1 MLSSS
6 LRGTGRSTLWSNSW
20 DDGVTSTMKTVTIP
34 ATEAAQLLLD
44 SGLLGEINRVILHP
58 RGLALSVQ
66 VDDNDRAV
74 GFAGLLDYRDDPSGI
89 WFDAEFRRELAA
101 KLAAYD
107 AQHPLKDIAAGIAN
121 MPVYKK
127 E

>member
-1 MLSSS
+1 
-6 LRGTGRSTLWSNSW
+6 
-20 DDGVTSTMKTVTIP
+20 MKTVTIP
-34 ATEAAQLLLD
+34 AAEAAQLLLD
-44 SGLLGEINRVILHP
+44 SGLLGEINRAVLHP
-58 RGLALSVQ
+58 RGLALAVQ
-66 VDDNDRAV
+66 MDDNDRAV
-74 GFAGLLDYRDDPSGI
+74 GFSGLVDCRDDPEGI
-89 WFDAEFRRELAA
+89 WFDAELRREIAA

>member
-1 MLSSS
+1 
-6 LRGTGRSTLWSNSW
+6 
-20 DDGVTSTMKTVTIP
+20 MKTVTIQP
-34 ATEAAQLLLD
+34 AEAAQLLLD

-107 AQHPLKDIAAGIAN
+107 AEHPLKNIAAGIAN